1 MSVPGGRVA
10 APPTLE
16 TDGASTNATA
26 AARSSQTFPPQST
39 AVRAARAFAAECP
52 AAAGVNL
59 DALTLGV
66 SELATNAVLHAATAF
81 VVTLERLPDGVR
93 VSVTDRDPSVPR
105 LGDVDATAPTG
116 RGLAIVRA
124 LSRRMQVDPSDP
136 GKTIWFELGIGEPPG
151 LAPTVVQGGSN
162 TVSPS
167 SSWTVE
173 RDERGVVLLVSGP
186 VDLVSA
192 PALGDALSS
201 LITEESRILVDLG
214 GCDFLDSLGVGVLV
228 AAVLRA
234 QEEDVSLAL
243 RLSEAARRVIR
254 LSGLLDRMEVEP

>member
-1 MSVPGGRVA
+1 MS
-10 APPTLE
+10 E
-16 TDGASTNATA
+16 TDGDSTNATVGV
-26 AARSSQTFPPQST
+26 RSSRTFPPQSS
-39 AVRAARAFAAECP
+39 AVRAARAFAADCP
-52 AAAGVNL
+52 AATDVDL
-59 DALTLGV
+59 EALTLGV

-93 VSVTDRDPSVPR
+93 VSVTDGDPSVPR
-105 LGDVDATAPTG
+105 TGNVDPTATTG

-124 LSRRMQVDPSDP
+124 LSRRMQIDPSDP
-136 GKTIWFELGIGEPPG
+136 GKTIWFELGAGEPAGP
-151 LAPTVVQGGSN
+151 APTVVQAGSN

-173 RDERGVVLLVSGP
+173 RTEQEVVLLFSGP

-201 LITEESRILVDLG
+201 LINEERRIVVDLG
-214 GCDFLDSLGVGVLV
+214 GCDFLDSLGVSVLV

-234 QEEDVSLAL
+234 QAAEVSLAM
-243 RLSEAARRVIR
+243 RLSEAARRVIW
-254 LSGLLDRMEVEP
+254 LSGLSDRMEVEP